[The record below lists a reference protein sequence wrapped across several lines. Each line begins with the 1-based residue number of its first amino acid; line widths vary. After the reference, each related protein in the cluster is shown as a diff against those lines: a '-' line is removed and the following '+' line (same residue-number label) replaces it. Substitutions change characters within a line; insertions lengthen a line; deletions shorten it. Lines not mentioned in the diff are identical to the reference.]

1 MLRFVIDKCFFCTPC
16 LSKKNDT
23 LNFQTK
29 WGNDFNKITNYL
41 DKKNLQYKL
50 ITETQSIKI
59 TFNNLQENLLKE
71 DLNSFIENIS
81 IKNSSFYFEI
91 ESIDQSTLI
100 ITRKLQL
107 KPKTSLPQSVL
118 PTIKQ
123 RRST

>member
-50 ITETQSIKI
+50 ITDTQSYRHPKH
-59 TFNNLQENLLKE
+59 
-71 DLNSFIENIS
+71 
-81 IKNSSFYFEI
+81 KNHI
-91 ESIDQSTLI
+91 
-100 ITRKLQL
+100 
-107 KPKTSLPQSVL
+107 
-118 PTIKQ
+118 
-123 RRST
+123 

>member
-1 MLRFVIDKCFFCTPC
+1 MLRFVIDNCFFCTPC
-16 LSKKNDT
+16 LPKKNDT

-41 DKKNLQYKL
+41 EEKKLQYQL
-50 ITETQSIKI
+50 IPETQSIKI
-59 TFNNLQENLLKE
+59 TFNNSPENLLIQ
-71 DLNSFIENIS
+71 DLHSFIESIS
-81 IKNSSFYFEI
+81 KNSSYYFEI
-91 ESIDQSTLI
+91 ESNNQSTLI

-123 RRST
+123 